1 MKRVLVRYK
10 VKPDRVAENE
20 ALCRAVYDELK
31 GKAPTGIRY
40 MTFKLEDGVSFVH
53 VASIETDDGSN
64 PMAGIDAF
72 KAFQKD
78 IGARCDEPPTATELT
93 AEVGSYGFFD

>member
-31 GKAPTGIRY
+31 GKAPTGIR
-40 MTFKLEDGVSFVH
+40 
-53 VASIETDDGSN
+53 
-64 PMAGIDAF
+64 
-72 KAFQKD
+72 
-78 IGARCDEPPTATELT
+78 
-93 AEVGSYGFFD
+93 